1 MSTSVPR
8 VIELRGRKP
17 VAPAGDAAIA
27 VAANVQ
33 PDAISAAV
41 GRLFAEHRVAL
52 HKYLARMLY
61 SGDEAE
67 EVAQEAYVRLLRA
80 QNQALLSDPEAAR
93 RYLFTVATNLAR
105 DRFRQRKAHFR
116 DAHVPV
122 ELDELAGIQE
132 AAEDIID
139 WNAGVLVI
147 KQVLLDLPPRHRQV
161 FLLHVMQGMSYRAIA
176 VQLDVSAKT
185 VERDI
190 ALVLE
195 LCQSRLRTTSPS

>member
-1 MSTSVPR
+1 MSTSVPK

-17 VAPAGDAAIA
+17 AVPTADAAVAVNAPPDAVNAA
-27 VAANVQ
+27 VA
-33 PDAISAAV
+33 
-41 GRLFAEHRVAL
+41 RLFAAHRLAL
-52 HKYLARMLY
+52 HRYLARMLY

-80 QNQALLSDPEAAR
+80 RNQELLADPEAAR
-93 RYLFTVATNLAR
+93 RFLFTVATNLAR
-105 DRFRQRKAHFR
+105 DRFRQRRAHFR

-132 AAEDIID
+132 APEDIVD
-139 WNAGVLVI
+139 WNAGVRVI

-176 VQLDVSAKT
+176 VQLEVSAKT

-190 ALVLE
+190 AMVLE
-195 LCQSRLRTTSPS
+195 LCQSRLRTTSLP